1 MALLTGEG
9 RVVGVAW
16 DWWRR
21 RGLGERWRAG
31 EQRWE
36 GWEWDWGDFVIEQ
49 AGGKWRLGDSSCSG
63 LETQLIRKVTKPRP
77 CQYICMAWPLVGF
90 PDAPAR
96 VPSLSN
102 LGEALLNII
111 SVDRL
116 FVLERTVGRPLLAVG
131 GVLLS
136 TKSEGVRRRM
146 EWPREWNRSKSEL
159 RESVARYVI
168 RCCKLA
174 QQNDG

>member
-102 LGEALLNII
+102 LGETPAQHYFRRQ
-111 SVDRL
+111 VVRAREDRRSTTSGRWGGL
-116 FVLERTVGRPLLAVG
+116 VVNEERGSTEED
-131 GVLLS
+131 GVAS
-136 TKSEGVRRRM
+136 RM
-146 EWPREWNRSKSEL
+146 EPIQE
-159 RESVARYVI
+159 
-168 RCCKLA
+168 
-174 QQNDG
+174 